1 MGIEVVHAVISRSR
15 LRDIAAG
22 QFGDF
27 VKAVVDVERELMA
40 IGGDLH
46 ADEEAALTDGG
57 SVQQNLWGINLYPAL
72 PNDQWVE
79 FDSMNNVRPSAGN
92 RSRDVEDAA
101 IRDRILVIVGK
112 LVQE

>member
-1 MGIEVVHAVISRSR
+1 MGIEVVHTVISRDR
-15 LRDIAAG
+15 LREIAAG

-27 VKAVVDVERELMA
+27 VKAVVDVERGMMA

-46 ADEEAALTDGG
+46 ADEEATLIDSG
-57 SVQQNLWGINLYPAL
+57 SVQQNIWGINLYPDL

-79 FDSMNNVRPSAGN
+79 FDSMINVRPSVSN
-92 RSRDVEDAA
+92 RSRDVESAE
-101 IRDRILVIVGK
+101 IRDKILAIVGS